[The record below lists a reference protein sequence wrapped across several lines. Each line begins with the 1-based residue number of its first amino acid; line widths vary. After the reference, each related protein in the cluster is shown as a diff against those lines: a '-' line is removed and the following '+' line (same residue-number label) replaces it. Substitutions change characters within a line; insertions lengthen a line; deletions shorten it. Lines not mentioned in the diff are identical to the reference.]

1 MDASSAAPG
10 ARRSA
15 HYGHS
20 APRNTAGPLGRTP
33 CLGRMTFGSAV
44 WFIGALLL
52 SGLMWTGLINLAVSA
67 L

>member
-15 HYGHS
+15 DHGHS

-33 CLGRMTFGSAV
+33 CLGRMTYGSMT
-44 WFIGALLL
+44 WFVGAALL
-52 SGLMWTGLINLAVSA
+52 SGLMWAGLISLAVNA